1 MVDPAYN
8 RSAMLPLHKVHQLL
22 QERKPPLKV
31 LINGDEYPAYPPA
44 VFARALDI
52 TRDLLRWWI
61 QQGIIPPSPF
71 KVLTRSPFADYQAV
85 YLRQQIL
92 GVWQILNNYRTAC
105 PGQPLRK
112 TFFYRDVKEFYD
124 KLIVE
129 LGA

>member
-1 MVDPAYN
+1 MFDRPYN
-8 RSAMLPLHKVHQLL
+8 RCGMLPVSLVHLFL
-22 QERKPPLKV
+22 QERKPQHKV
-31 LINGDEYPAYPPA
+31 LIIVAEYPAYPIT
-44 VFARALDI
+44 VFAMALDI
-52 TRDLLRWWI
+52 KRDMLRWWI

-71 KVLTRSPFADYQAV
+71 KVLTRSPFAHYQAV
-85 YLRQQIL
+85 YLKQQIL